1 MAGQITQAVVGQ
13 ESGGTAQ
20 TGTALAEEIP
30 EEGLPAYYDG
40 RETGRAPQVKNQGNL
55 GTCWAL
61 AATSALEANLCPA
74 ETWSF
79 SADHMSMQNGYG
91 NNQHDGGAYTMA
103 MAYLA
108 AWIGPVTEEADP
120 YGDGY
125 SPDGLSPVKHVQE
138 MHMIRDASV
147 EEIKK
152 EVYLYG
158 AVQASI
164 YVADGSLD
172 ASPYY
177 SSANDSYRYTGEE
190 SANHDILIIGWDDS
204 YQAANFTNPPS
215 GNGAFICQNSWGNQ
229 FGENGIFYVSYE
241 DARIRETCV
250 SYAVIENTDNYGQ
263 IYQSDLCGWVGQIG
277 YGSDTCY
284 FANVYTPTG
293 NETLEAVGFY
303 ATDRNTSYEVYVVER
318 FADTSS
324 LVVWEPDVAGSFETA
339 GYYTVP
345 LEETVSLAA
354 GEPFAVLVKITTPDS
369 PYPVAAEYQ
378 ADEMTQNV
386 TIDDGQG
393 YISNNGYLW
402 TRTEQQ
408 YGCNICLKAYTS

>member
-1 MAGQITQAVVGQ
+1 M
-13 ESGGTAQ
+13 
-20 TGTALAEEIP
+20 
-30 EEGLPAYYDG
+30 
-40 RETGRAPQVKNQGNL
+40 
-55 GTCWAL
+55 
-61 AATSALEANLCPA
+61 
-74 ETWSF
+74 
-79 SADHMSMQNGYG
+79 
-91 NNQHDGGAYTMA
+91 
-103 MAYLA
+103 
-108 AWIGPVTEEADP
+108 
-120 YGDGY
+120 
-125 SPDGLSPVKHVQE
+125 
-138 MHMIRDASV
+138 
-147 EEIKK
+147 
-152 EVYLYG
+152 
-158 AVQASI
+158 
-164 YVADGSLD
+164 
-172 ASPYY
+172 
-177 SSANDSYRYTGEE
+177 
-190 SANHDILIIGWDDS
+190 
-204 YQAANFTNPPS
+204 
-215 GNGAFICQNSWGNQ
+215 
-229 FGENGIFYVSYE
+229 
-241 DARIRETCV
+241 
-250 SYAVIENTDNYGQ
+250 
-263 IYQSDLCGWVGQIG
+263 GQIG

-378 ADEMTQNV
+378 ADERTQNV